1 MSGTVYDIVGIG
13 FGPSNLALAI
23 ALEEAQS
30 PLSYRF
36 LDAKRQPDWQDGML
50 LSGSDIQNNPLRDLV
65 TPRNPRSHYGFVNYL
80 KETGRL
86 FDYLNLPLAYP
97 LRREYAEYIK
107 WVAGHFLDS
116 VESSA
121 RVSKVEP
128 VQLKGQRLWKVTY
141 NDHQVIHGRT
151 LVLGTGRTANVPAV
165 FEGLT
170 GPRIFH
176 LNHYLEN
183 IHDLPPEVQRI
194 GVLGSSQSAVE
205 IVLDLSARFADKDI
219 YALHRSFSF
228 RLKDTSPFSD
238 KVYFPEFI
246 DYYFALSS
254 EAKARIDRQLRGT
267 NYSSADADVINALY
281 VRIHE
286 EKLQGKQR
294 IHILNNTAVERASL
308 NAAGQVE
315 LALTEVNQLQSSHL
329 TLDALVLATGF
340 KDIADKENGEL
351 YPPLLEP
358 YHQDFRRD
366 GQGALV
372 VNRDYS
378 LTALDGLPAVFLNGL
393 CESSHGLGDAGSFS
407 LISLR
412 VERILSA
419 LQERLAP
426 GQELRSPEPALA

>member
-1 MSGTVYDIVGIG
+1 MSDTVFDIVGIG

-23 ALEEAQS
+23 GLEESAS
-30 PLSYRF
+30 ALTYRF
-36 LDAKRQPDWQDGML
+36 LDAKQTPDWQDEML

-86 FDYLNLPLAYP
+86 FDYLNLPLTYP

-107 WVAGHFLDS
+107 WVAGHFLGS

-121 RVSKVEP
+121 FAQRVEP
-128 VQLKGQRLWKVTY
+128 LLFKGEQVWKVTY
-141 NDHQVIHGRT
+141 NDQRVIYGRS
-151 LVLGTGRTANVPAV
+151 LVLGTGRTANIPAV

-170 GPRIFH
+170 GPQVFH
-176 LNHYLEN
+176 LNHYLERLN
-183 IHDLPPEVQRI
+183 KLPSSVQRI
-194 GVLGSSQSAVE
+194 GVVGSSQSAVE
-205 IVLDLSARFADKDI
+205 IVLDLTARFPDKDI
-219 YALHRSFSF
+219 YSLHRSFSF

-246 DYYFALSS
+246 DYYFNLPP
-254 EAKARIDRQLRGT
+254 EAKARVDKQLRGT
-267 NYSSADADVINALY
+267 NYSSADEDVINALY

-294 IHILNNTAVERASL
+294 IHILNNIAIEQAQI
-308 NAAGQVE
+308 NALGQVE
-315 LALTEVNQLQSSHL
+315 LALKEVNQLTHSTL
-329 TLDALVLATGF
+329 ALDALVLATGF
-340 KDIADKENGEL
+340 KDIAAKENGEL
-351 YPPLLEP
+351 YPPLLAP
-358 YHQDFRRD
+358 YHARFRAD
-366 GQGALV
+366 AHGALV

-378 LTALDGLPAVFLNGL
+378 LTALEDLPAVFLNGL

-412 VERILSA
+412 VEHILAS
-419 LQERLAP
+419 LEEKLAQAEAP
-426 GQELRSPEPALA
+426 LHALA

>member
-1 MSGTVYDIVGIG
+1 MSETVYDIVGIG

-23 ALEEAQS
+23 GLEESHS
-30 PLSYRF
+30 PLSFRF
-36 LDAKRQPDWQDGML
+36 LDAKKQPDWQDEML

-65 TPRNPRSHYGFVNYL
+65 TPRNPRSRYGFVNYL

-86 FDYLNLPLAYP
+86 FDYLNLPLTYP

-107 WVAGHFLDS
+107 WVASHFQGS

-121 RVSKVEP
+121 FANRVEP
-128 VQLKGQRLWKVTY
+128 LVLQGEHVWKITY
-141 NDHQVIHGRT
+141 NDHRVIHGRS
-151 LVLGTGRTANVPAV
+151 LVLGTGRTANIPTV
-165 FEGLT
+165 FSGLL
-170 GPRIFH
+170 GPQVFH

-183 IHDLPPEVQRI
+183 IRNLPPSVQRI
-194 GVLGSSQSAVE
+194 GVIGSSQSAVE
-205 IVLDLSARFADKDI
+205 IVLDLSARFPDKEI
-219 YALHRSFSF
+219 YSLHRSFSF

-238 KVYFPEFI
+238 KVYFPEFV
-246 DYYFALSS
+246 DYYFDLPA
-254 EAKARIDRQLRGT
+254 EAKARLDKQLRGT
-267 NYSSADADVINALY
+267 NYSSADGDVINALY

-294 IHILNNTAVERASL
+294 IRILNNIAVEQAALGAS
-308 NAAGQVE
+308 GQVE
-315 LALTEVNQLQSSHL
+315 LALREINQQQHSTL

-340 KDIADKENGEL
+340 KDIAAKENGEL

-358 YHQDFRRD
+358 YHRLFRAD
-366 GQGALV
+366 AQGALV

-378 LTALDGLPAVFLNGL
+378 LTALKELPAVFLNGL

-412 VERILSA
+412 VEHILSA
-419 LQERLAP
+419 LEGQLAHV
-426 GQELRSPEPALA
+426 PALHPPAQALA

>member
-1 MSGTVYDIVGIG
+1 MSNTVFDIVGIG

-23 ALEEAQS
+23 ALEESAS
-30 PLSYRF
+30 ALTYRF
-36 LDAKRQPDWQDGML
+36 LDAKQKPDWQDEML

-65 TPRNPRSHYGFVNYL
+65 TPRNPRSRYGFVNYL

-86 FDYLNLPLAYP
+86 FDYLNLPLTYP

-107 WVAGHFLDS
+107 WVAGHFLGD

-121 RVSKVEP
+121 FVQQVEP
-128 VQLKGQRLWKVTY
+128 LLFKGEQVWKVTY
-141 NDHQVIHGRT
+141 NDQRVIYGRS
-151 LVLGTGRTANVPAV
+151 LVLGTGRTANIPAV

-170 GPRIFH
+170 GPRVFH

-183 IHDLPPEVQRI
+183 INKLPASVQRI
-194 GVLGSSQSAVE
+194 GVVGSSQSAVE
-205 IVLDLSARFADKDI
+205 IVLDLTARFPDKEI
-219 YALHRSFSF
+219 HSLHRSFSF

-246 DYYFALSS
+246 DYYFGLPP
-254 EAKARIDRQLRGT
+254 EAKSRLDKQLRGT
-267 NYSSADADVINALY
+267 NYSSADEDVINALY

-286 EKLQGKQR
+286 EKLQGKER
-294 IHILNNTAVERASL
+294 IRILNNIAIEQAHIDAS
-308 NAAGQVE
+308 GQVQ
-315 LALTEVNQLQSSHL
+315 LALKEVNQLTHSSL

-351 YPPLLEP
+351 YPPLLAP
-358 YHQDFRRD
+358 HHRRFRTD
-366 GQGALV
+366 AQGALV

-378 LTALDGLPAVFLNGL
+378 LTALDDLPAVFLNGL

-412 VERILSA
+412 VEHILSA
-419 LQERLAP
+419 LEKYLEQVETP
-426 GQELRSPEPALA
+426 VQALA